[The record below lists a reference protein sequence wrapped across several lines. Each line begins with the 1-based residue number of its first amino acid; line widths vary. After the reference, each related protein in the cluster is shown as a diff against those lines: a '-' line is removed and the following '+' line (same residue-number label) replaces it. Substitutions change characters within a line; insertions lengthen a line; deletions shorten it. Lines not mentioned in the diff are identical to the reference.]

1 MCQFSSVHPSYLT
14 PESPSDKG
22 GSWFSLT
29 DSLLVLAQTE
39 VLGKGAKGAMAYL
52 ILTARKSEGG
62 KRSFTPDLVV
72 QACNPS
78 YLKGRGRITSSRSNW
93 ARINSKCSQ
102 SQLLNETLPENGL
115 RDVI

>member
-29 DSLLVLAQTE
+29 ASLLVLAQTK
-39 VLGKGAKGAMAYL
+39 VLGKGAKGAMAHL
-52 ILTARKSEGG
+52 TLTARKSGG
-62 KRSFTPDLVV
+62 RKRSSTPDLVV

-78 YLKGRGRITSSRSNW
+78 YLQGRGRITSSRSNW
-93 ARINSKCSQ
+93 AGINSKRSQ